1 RPWRS
6 ESRLHGR
13 RPNKTDLA
21 ETARAGIGLDDVL
34 PYPTDTQ
41 NTELL
46 RLLIVGTNPS
56 PWAAT
61 VKAPFARPGN
71 RFWASLHAG
80 GVTERLVAPADG
92 LSHAD
97 EHMIAMRGVGIT
109 NIVSRPSSRADELSL
124 EELRTGCGE
133 LVESMQVLRQRNVA
147 CTGITAFRSAI
158 KKPKT
163 TMRIQTTADLA
174 GWPEQTQLWVVPDP
188 SGLSAHESVASLA
201 AKWQEVWLASAR

>member
-1 RPWRS
+1 MAQGSGWSVCSGIFSILSTSADTDYSRLEGMEPMLANDWRPWRS

-80 GVTERLVAPADG
+80 GVTERLVAPAVG

-97 EHMIAMRGVGIT
+97 EHMLAMRGVGIT

-124 EELRTGCGE
+124 EELRTGCGQ
-133 LVESMQVLRQRNVA
+133 LVERMQVLRPRDRKSTRLNSSHVA
-147 CTGITAFRSAI
+147 ISYAVFC
-158 KKPKT
+158 
-163 TMRIQTTADLA
+163 
-174 GWPEQTQLWVVPDP
+174 
-188 SGLSAHESVASLA
+188 
-201 AKWQEVWLASAR
+201 

>member
-1 RPWRS
+1 
-6 ESRLHGR
+6 SRLHGR

-71 RFWASLHAG
+71 RLWASLHAC
-80 GVTERLVAPADG
+80 GVTERLVAPAVG
-92 LSHAD
+92 LSNAD
-97 EHMIAMRGVGIT
+97 EHMLAMQIG
-109 NIVSRPSSRADELSL
+109 RAH
-124 EELRTGCGE
+124 
-133 LVESMQVLRQRNVA
+133 V
-147 CTGITAFRSAI
+147 
-158 KKPKT
+158 
-163 TMRIQTTADLA
+163 
-174 GWPEQTQLWVVPDP
+174 
-188 SGLSAHESVASLA
+188 
-201 AKWQEVWLASAR
+201 